1 MRLSDVKDRFLR
13 LVRSQRKPER
23 RKLRTRLLLSLIPSS
38 MIVLAAA
45 GYATYWASSEFIS
58 TALGRIS
65 RLHATTSAHAVED
78 YLEKCKRDL
87 LFAARMPVAPEG
99 MAHYLSVLKD
109 IGGEAFTEFGF
120 IPKREGQHIAFVTQG
135 DTTIRLNPDAVR
147 DIRPSPVLLYGRID
161 GLRMG
166 EVWHSRFKEV
176 EYPFPT
182 DENPHARVSVKVI
195 RLVTP
200 CQDENGDITGF
211 LYLAIDARN
220 IRNILSLYDSKKS
233 PVFAFPRNPRLS
245 RYTFFFDDEGWVIF
259 QSEPIDTPEADL
271 NTLEFRAVKRGTLGR
286 PGLPN
291 AFRPADDEGRYW
303 QIVDDVRNGGKGL
316 MSTVN
321 DTLATAADRNYFLAY
336 APVQLNLSPGQT
348 PLVIGGVGYVDRS
361 VLLELS
367 GYRHLDVMI
376 VITVLAVLAITGV
389 IAITARR
396 TTRGLIE
403 LALAVAHV
411 RDKGRWE
418 EIRLHEAGYEAE
430 VLKESINSMIVTI
443 RKQFD
448 EIRAKDM
455 EIESVA
461 LKEPATLA
469 IDHHPP
475 GVDDMF
481 PEFLGAGPL
490 MAQLKRDIAKAGQVD
505 VDVLIDGET
514 GTGKQLAA
522 EAIHRLSRRADK
534 PFISINCGELD
545 EYLLLDTLFGHVKGA
560 FTDGKTDRRG
570 AFLEAN
576 GGTLFLDEIQSA
588 SLKVQQALLRA
599 ISMRKI
605 KPLGSDKEA
614 DVDVRLIT
622 ATNFDL
628 RALIEQGKF
637 REDLYYRLK
646 VITIQTPPLREHRQN
661 VPALALHFLREAE
674 RMAGRSS
681 LTLSRGALEK
691 LVIYHWP
698 GNIRELKH
706 VIITAAVMV
715 EGKVIQAD
723 QLNLDMETSDTSLA
737 PPRNGDA
744 PFLPPDGDREP
755 LPTGSSPPSPLRD
768 TLPPDLNRR
777 QIAAYEFVVR
787 NGDITSKDL
796 LRLMD
801 GGISKR
807 TATYDIQDLVARG
820 LLEKIGKGPTT
831 RYVLARRPQES

>member
-1 MRLSDVKDRFLR
+1 MRFSDLKEWFLR
-13 LVRSQRKPER
+13 LERSPRKPER

-45 GYATYWASSEFIS
+45 GYATYWTSSEFIS

-65 RLHATTSAHAVED
+65 RLHATTTAHAVED
-78 YLEKCKRDL
+78 YLAKCKRDL
-87 LFAARMPVAPEG
+87 LLAARMPIAPEG
-99 MAHYLSVLKD
+99 ISRYLSDLKD
-109 IGGEAFTEFGF
+109 IGGEVFTEFGF
-120 IPKREGQHIAFVTQG
+120 IPKRDGQHIAFVAQG
-135 DTTIRLNPDAVR
+135 DRTIRLTPDEMR
-147 DIRPSPVLLYGRID
+147 EIRPSPVLLYDRIE
-161 GLRMG
+161 GLQMG
-166 EVWHSRFKEV
+166 EVWLSRFKEV

-182 DENPHARVSVKVI
+182 EGNPHARFSVKVV

-200 CQDENGDITGF
+200 CQDENGEITGF

-245 RYTFFFDDEGWVIF
+245 RYTFFFDDEGWVLF
-259 QSEPIDTPEADL
+259 QSESVENPQSDL

-303 QIVDDVRNGGKGL
+303 QIVGDTNNGGKGL
-316 MSTVN
+316 VRTVN
-321 DTLATAADRNYFLAY
+321 DVYSTSADRNYFLAY
-336 APVQLNLSPGQT
+336 APVQLALSPGEP

-361 VLLELS
+361 VLIELA

-376 VITVLAVLAITGV
+376 VITVVAVLAITGV

-403 LALAVAHV
+403 LASAVTHV

-418 EIRLHEAGYEAE
+418 EIRLHETGYEAE
-430 VLKESINSMIVTI
+430 VLKESINSMIATI

-461 LKEPATLA
+461 LKEPATLV
-469 IDHHPP
+469 IDQSPP
-475 GVDDMF
+475 SVDDVF
-481 PEFLGAGPL
+481 PEFIGSGPL

-505 VDVLIDGET
+505 VDVLVEGET

-522 EAIHRLSRRADK
+522 EAVHRLSRRADQ

-545 EYLLLDTLFGHVKGA
+545 ENLLLDTLFGHVKGA

-599 ISMRKI
+599 ISMRKV
-605 KPLGSDKEA
+605 KPLGSDKET

-628 RALIEQGKF
+628 KTLIEQGKF

-646 VITIQTPPLREHRQN
+646 VITILTPPLREHRQN
-661 VPALALHFLREAE
+661 VPALALYFLREAE
-674 RMAGRSS
+674 RMAGRSG

-715 EGKVIQAD
+715 EGKVIQAE
-723 QLNLDMETSDTSLA
+723 QLNLDMETSEASSV
-737 PPRNGDA
+737 PPR
-744 PFLPPDGDREP
+744 DGDVPFTSPIDDRASQP
-755 LPTGSSPPSPLRD
+755 SGVSLPYPPRD
-768 TLPPDLNRR
+768 KLPPDLNRR
-777 QIAAYEFVVR
+777 QVAAYEFVVR
-787 NGDITSKDL
+787 SGDITSKDL

-801 GGISKR
+801 GSISKR
-807 TATYDIQDLVARG
+807 TATYDIQDLVTRG
-820 LLEKIGKGPTT
+820 LLERVGKGPTT
-831 RYVLARRPQES
+831 RYVLARKQQES

>member
-1 MRLSDVKDRFLR
+1 MRLSDVKDWFLR
-13 LVRSQRKPER
+13 LARSQRKPER

-38 MIVLAAA
+38 MIVLAAT
-45 GYATYWASSEFIS
+45 GYATYWTSSEFIS
-58 TALGRIS
+58 IALERIS
-65 RLHATTSAHAVED
+65 RLHATTTAHAVED
-78 YLEKCKRDL
+78 YLAKYKRDL
-87 LFAARMPVAPEG
+87 LFAARMPITPEG
-99 MAHYLSVLKD
+99 MARYLSDLKG
-109 IGGEAFTEFGF
+109 IGGEIFTEFGY

-135 DTTIRLNPDAVR
+135 NMTIRLTPDEMR
-147 DIRPSPVLLYGRID
+147 EIRPSPVLLYGRID
-161 GLRMG
+161 GLKMG
-166 EVWHSRFKEV
+166 EVWLSRFKEV

-182 DENPHARVSVKVI
+182 EENPHARFSVKVI
-195 RLVTP
+195 RFVTP

-259 QSEPIDTPEADL
+259 QSESVEIPEADL

-303 QIVDDVRNGGKGL
+303 QIVDDARNGGKGL
-316 MSTVN
+316 LRAVDDAYGRSS
-321 DTLATAADRNYFLAY
+321 DRNYFLAY
-336 APVQLNLSPGQT
+336 APVQLVLSLGEAPV
-348 PLVIGGVGYVDRS
+348 VIGGVGYVDRS
-361 VLLELS
+361 VLIELA

-376 VITVLAVLAITGV
+376 VITVIAVLAITGV

-396 TTRGLIE
+396 TTHGLIE
-403 LALAVAHV
+403 LASAVAHV

-418 EIRLHEAGYEAE
+418 EIRLHETGYEAE
-430 VLKESINSMIVTI
+430 TLKESINSMIATI

-469 IDHHPP
+469 VDHHPP
-475 GVDDMF
+475 GVDDVF
-481 PEFLGAGPL
+481 PEFIGSGPL
-490 MAQLKRDIAKAGQVD
+490 MSQLKRDIAKAGQVD
-505 VDVLIDGET
+505 VDVLIEGET

-522 EAIHRLSRRADK
+522 EAVHRLSRRADK

-545 EYLLLDTLFGHVKGA
+545 ENLLLDTLFGHVKGA

-599 ISMRKI
+599 ISMRKV
-605 KPLGSDKEA
+605 KPLGSDKET

-628 RALIEQGKF
+628 KTLIEQGKF

-661 VPALALHFLREAE
+661 VPSLALHFLREAE
-674 RMAGRSS
+674 RMAGRSG

-715 EGKVIQAD
+715 EGKIIQAE
-723 QLNLDMETSDTSLA
+723 QLNLDMETADASLLV
-737 PPRNGDA
+737 PRNGDT
-744 PFLPPDGDREP
+744 PLLPPDGDREP
-755 LPTGSSPPSPLRD
+755 LSTGSSSSSPRD
-768 TLPPDLNRR
+768 TFPPDLNRR
-777 QIAAYEFVVR
+777 QIAAYEFAVR

-801 GGISKR
+801 GSISKR

-831 RYVLARRPQES
+831 RYVLARKQQES